1 MAEISENTPK
11 KDRIDLET
19 ALQTDQ
25 THVISPKTGAKVHVK
40 TLSNLTPATK
50 GEVRNPQGR
59 AVGTKTDKRKQ
70 WEALHESIAGR
81 HTERFNRVLATLDD
95 EKFMDNY
102 LRILEYFK
110 PRLQRAENINM
121 NTQLDRVV
129 LVASPD
135 DIPTLPD
142 NFDENEDQAQD
153 QEVHEITPDGVQ
165 PEGDNQE

>member
-1 MAEISENTPK
+1 MAEIPKNTPENEQK
-11 KDRIDLET
+11 PTET
-19 ALQTDQ
+19 
-25 THVISPKTGAKVHVK
+25 HYISPKTGAKVHINSI
-40 TLSNLTPATK
+40 SNLKPVKK
-50 GEVRNPQGR
+50 GESRNPSGRPQGAISKKNEQW
-59 AVGTKTDKRKQ
+59 AV
-70 WEALHESIAGR
+70 LHEHIAGR

-135 DIPTLPD
+135 DIPELPS
-142 NFDENEDQAQD
+142 NFDEAE
-153 QEVHEITPDGVQ
+153 EIAPDEVQ
-165 PEGDNQE
+165 PEGEQGE

>member
-1 MAEISENTPK
+1 MAEISENTPQNTPK
-11 KDRIDLET
+11 SPENVYIET
-19 ALQTDQ
+19 KNG
-25 THVISPKTGAKVHVK
+25 HKVHINTMNNLKPFPKGVSGNAAGKPVGVK
-40 TLSNLTPATK
+40 S
-50 GEVRNPQGR
+50 
-59 AVGTKTDKRKQ
+59 DKRKQ

-142 NFDENEDQAQD
+142 NFDEDQEQD
-153 QEVHEITPDGVQ
+153 QEVYDITPDEGQ
-165 PEGDNQE
+165 SEGDTPE